1 MTWLIL
7 SLATCLVLLG
17 FLGSVAASS
26 FVTVFATNMA
36 TRYRFVEVKLRVL
49 SGIVGK
55 HNEFETLLPY
65 CRLGHLSGLAWLLGF
80 SGLFVYGVFCNE
92 SGHSLSFR

>member
-1 MTWLIL
+1 MHFWLNVRLVSTEHLLMTWLIL

-17 FLGSVAASS
+17 FLASAAASS
-26 FVTVFATNMA
+26 FVTAFATNMA

-55 HNEFETLLPY
+55 RYEFETL
-65 CRLGHLSGLAWLLGF
+65 
-80 SGLFVYGVFCNE
+80 
-92 SGHSLSFR
+92 FR